1 MFKKTLTAIMVF
13 SMIATIFTGC
23 QPKSFL
29 IDEETPVETT
39 TVQEEPKVEAKS
51 FTTEEFE
58 NLRILAPDA
67 GTPDNPEEFGLY
79 GELAVISY
87 GYDEQNNPP
96 QISRMAFFAGD
107 GKIDPETPEEFKE
120 YAMQRIDFAADTEW
134 AYIRKKGDG
143 ASVDPAEFLFTTY
156 DKDIIAY
163 FKMREKY
170 GVKYFNSRN
179 YWVAV
184 ESGRADH
191 DPEGKL
197 IPYYQPA
204 GKYTFLSNWD
214 QTYDPIEENEYPK
227 ILPIIERYINAKY
240 LGSKEVYKEDFTE
253 GFLNT
258 TNFYPPIIKRYY
270 NDNGFYV
277 KEIKGLKIRTANF
290 DNIAIPVIVE
300 YTLCTETGEEHYT
313 RDYLVV
319 RRFYNEETDD
329 FYYQLAYSCNSEFY
343 IREITTDNDRYS
355 AEDWFLN

>member
-1 MFKKTLTAIMVF
+1 MKKKLALLLSLAIAVSMTACQ
-13 SMIATIFTGC
+13 SATP
-23 QPKSFL
+23 QP
-29 IDEETPVETT
+29 EETPVETT

-58 NLRILAPDA
+58 NLRIFAPDA

-79 GELAVISY
+79 GELAIVNY
-87 GYDEQNNPP
+87 GYEIANTPP
-96 QISRMAFFAGD
+96 MIYRSAFFAGD

-120 YAMQRIDFAADTEW
+120 YATQEIKRFEGTNLEL
-134 AYIRKKGDG
+134 IRKKGDG
-143 ASVDPAEFLFTTY
+143 ASVDPTEFLITTY
-156 DKDIIAY
+156 DKDITAY

-170 GVKYFNSRN
+170 GVKYFNSMS
-179 YWVAV
+179 YWGEVNCD
-184 ESGRADH
+184 RIDH
-191 DPEGKL
+191 DPKGEL
-197 IPYYQPA
+197 VPYYQPA
-204 GKYTFLSNWD
+204 GKSSFLSNWD

-227 ILPIIERYINAKY
+227 ILSIIERYINAKY

-343 IREITTDNDRYS
+343 IRGVTNDNDRYS
-355 AEDWFLN
+355 AESWFLGR